1 MRLDPTGGQ
10 ITAFQLSA
18 VVSQLNCRIRGSG
31 MSAREML
38 FQRDQFLNTQL
49 PIEDHKLALQQ
60 HQRRL
65 ANHQSSASSK
75 APTCTS
81 RDHCPD
87 ISIGD
92 LVYLFND
99 KNKHVSMVQHSEVR
113 RKPATIQLLPCEA
126 VGMLQDCSSH
136 TRTTHGLS

>member
-1 MRLDPTGGQ
+1 M
-10 ITAFQLSA
+10 
-18 VVSQLNCRIRGSG
+18 SQLNCRIRGSG

-65 ANHQSSASSK
+65 ANHQSSASSSASSK

-99 KNKHVSMVQHSEVR
+99 KNKHKGRNRYLVVSCDGQWCNVR

-126 VGMLQDCSSH
+126 VGMLQGCSSH
-136 TRTTHGLS
+136 TRTKHGLS